1 MDAKK
6 QLHKF
11 ISKVFKNRIIHHTKL
26 HVKIFPFM
34 VSVSQGQ
41 SIGAQIRRCEVR
53 ILTWT
58 QNIFFVSRSWKEQK
72 TSFTISLTSSKIYLL
87 EVKSMSMP
95 REGVAPQNFVPG
107 FHPEFQIFNVL
118 FIRIVLLANE
128 RHILKSKLP
137 FWGKNGIDVIVIGL
151 YFQ

>member
-1 MDAKK
+1 MDSEYFLCLTLVK
-6 QLHKF
+6 
-11 ISKVFKNRIIHHTKL
+11 RI
-26 HVKIFPFM
+26 
-34 VSVSQGQ
+34 
-41 SIGAQIRRCEVR
+41 
-53 ILTWT
+53 
-58 QNIFFVSRSWKEQK
+58 K

-128 RHILKSKLP
+128 RRILKSKLP